1 MAIDRV
7 NQRERHSQNSIATPS
22 LAPTTTVE
30 HVLNLLN
37 SEIEE
42 IQTAETRNGWNLW
55 VILGAIAALVWLL
68 TGEIAAGVTDWTS
81 ISRFVILQFLIVDGV
96 RWLIG
101 LFTSRALVTSD
112 ARFQWSSFLFSTS
125 RLQAIIEI
133 ARAIG
138 ILILS
143 FLSRSVLWY
152 TLATISICYLVL
164 IFLMTIMV
172 ILSYKP
178 FAVSK
183 ARNKWTYF
191 FMVTPLAAI
200 VASVFPLFWRLHV
213 PDFVS
218 SFRISALIVALTYLV
233 VLLGKTFS
241 TSVATPVLLEL
252 RRNLVAGKISAPDAM
267 KTIEV
272 TLGGMEVA
280 DALRTNVVQI
290 ISLLERMDE
299 QTRNAMMS
307 LNAIES
313 NLPTPGDD
321 RTLVESKQNTVASLT
336 AGYRLFL
343 TERNKLAEHHQNQA
357 DQFFKNASRVQ
368 IVPTANHTIDE
379 YVRIL
384 QSRAAETDKYFNKLV
399 EREKEV
405 GEKVVIAIP
414 ESTPKK

>member
-138 ILILS
+138 ILMLS

-321 RTLVESKQNTVASLT
+321 RTL
-336 AGYRLFL
+336 
-343 TERNKLAEHHQNQA
+343 
-357 DQFFKNASRVQ
+357 
-368 IVPTANHTIDE
+368 
-379 YVRIL
+379 
-384 QSRAAETDKYFNKLV
+384 
-399 EREKEV
+399 
-405 GEKVVIAIP
+405 
-414 ESTPKK
+414 